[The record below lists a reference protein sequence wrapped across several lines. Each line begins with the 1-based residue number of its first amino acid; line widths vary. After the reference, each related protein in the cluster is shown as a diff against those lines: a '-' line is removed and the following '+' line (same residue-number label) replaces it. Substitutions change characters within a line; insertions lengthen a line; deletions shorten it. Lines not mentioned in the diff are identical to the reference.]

1 MQRRFPRILGLFL
14 LALTT
19 LVAFHALAQSE
30 AGPGVMTVSS
40 FSTINGGAD
49 DTKILDGEFDDQFLP
64 VAGAIQLRG
73 GSEYT
78 HWLKLT
84 PNPEA
89 VAGDNGW
96 RLRLER
102 LPLDRLSL
110 YLPRPGQR
118 PESRYLSFYYPNE
131 QDGVLANGFVFELPD
146 PLPASMYLAID
157 TRIDLSVTPS
167 LLVDR
172 QYHVD
177 ERRLA
182 SLYGAV
188 YAAIIVLVLGSLA
201 LFLALHERAYLHFVG
216 VSASLVVLLA
226 ALNGHL
232 FAIPVL
238 KLTAWFGPGGV
249 GGLMILFAALALG
262 FGRYFLRLA
271 EHIPGLARQLR
282 HVEWALLA
290 LVALSLFGIDVLH
303 GWLFRIGSLLWP
315 LASLAVAILGF
326 MAWRRGQRGALAFG
340 LIWLGMAIA
349 AGMRIAVMQA
359 WFDSVVPG
367 LVGSQLML
375 AVAVFLL
382 SIVLADRAMEFRQRH
397 EKAQEITEQSTAD
410 LQLEQRRRD
419 LIEGLQEALRG
430 APPGDLQWIAF
441 RRLLSTLS
449 GLLPNEGIAL
459 VAFGYHQLDLLLA
472 EPGDRSDRF
481 KQLLGERG
489 GNIKGICRGRTPMQL
504 RFTESDKVIVE
515 PGQTPPE
522 EQVCGRFA
530 VVPLEIGKPGW
541 GGVIIESEGDTQ
553 YSNADLRRVAELST
567 IAIEITDEAV
577 SQLDLRRRA
586 EIDSLT
592 GAFNRRAGEAMLEAL
607 FERAQQGR
615 LPLSALFLDIDHFK
629 RINDEYGHPVGD
641 ECLRLVAECLRRQL
655 RGEDVVS
662 RYGGEE
668 FLVLLPGQS
677 QDQARKIAERI
688 REASAALRVKHESGL
703 VKFTVSIGVAARKGD
718 EGAAAELIERADRA
732 MYQAKRNGRN
742 RVQLASTTP
751 SGGDFDPGDLI
762 L

>member
-567 IAIEITDEAV
+567 IAIEITERVD
-577 SQLDLRRRA
+577 SDLDL
-586 EIDSLT
+586 
-592 GAFNRRAGEAMLEAL
+592 GPVLEA
-607 FERAQQGR
+607 
-615 LPLSALFLDIDHFK
+615 ALELLEQTPPAPPK
-629 RINDEYGHPVGD
+629 PHP
-641 ECLRLVAECLRRQL
+641 
-655 RGEDVVS
+655 
-662 RYGGEE
+662 
-668 FLVLLPGQS
+668 
-677 QDQARKIAERI
+677 
-688 REASAALRVKHESGL
+688 
-703 VKFTVSIGVAARKGD
+703 
-718 EGAAAELIERADRA
+718 
-732 MYQAKRNGRN
+732 
-742 RVQLASTTP
+742 
-751 SGGDFDPGDLI
+751 
-762 L
+762 

>member
-238 KLTAWFGPGGV
+238 KLPAWFGPGGV

>member
-419 LIEGLQEALRG
+419 LIEALQEALRG

>member
-340 LIWLGMAIA
+340 LIWMGMAIA